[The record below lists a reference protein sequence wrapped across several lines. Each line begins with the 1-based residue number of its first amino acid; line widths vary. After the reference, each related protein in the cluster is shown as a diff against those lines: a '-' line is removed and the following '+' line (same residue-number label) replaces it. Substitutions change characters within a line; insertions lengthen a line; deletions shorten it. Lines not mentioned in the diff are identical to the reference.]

1 MVIARGAIL
10 HCSTVAAPDCK
21 EGRFTI
27 TCKLRLVCP
36 VSPGRACGDEAD
48 EMAFW
53 LRKNQ
58 PGLECLR
65 LR

>member
-36 VSPGRACGDEAD
+36 VSPDRAGETKRMKRRFGCARISRG
-48 EMAFW
+48 
-53 LRKNQ
+53 
-58 PGLECLR
+58 
-65 LR
+65 